1 MGNQNTPRPLP
12 DYKCPMAALYS
23 GLNTAWDS
31 QAEHEAQFAAE
42 NTIYVPGLSVT
53 RKAAIQAAKVLPDGQ
68 ARYADAESKRLELLE
83 IHEETIDKWNSL
95 DGYIV
100 KAFKGAFYKPRIEE
114 AGKGYY
120 DKAFAKNWEYLDLLL
135 EAGKT
140 FITTHSGVLVSDG
153 GMPAGFAAAYDAK
166 KVIFDGLY
174 GEYKDA
180 RQDAQ
185 EQTDVKINANNAI
198 YKDGREMMEDGKHI
212 FRKNASLRD
221 RFVWERILELVT
233 PPTDGGA
240 TLPQEFEGDLTG
252 GASEVISIKTLPINA
267 ATPVLI
273 EVSATPGPVTMRC
286 GISAEG
292 VPPVTTIDVA
302 APGGAVNT
310 SAGAMGYNDTLSR
323 PVLVIAN
330 VAGMTGHYK
339 VTIG

>member
-120 DKAFAKNWEYLDLLL
+120 EKAFAKNWEYLDLLL

-185 EQTDVKINANNAI
+185 EQTDAKINANNAI

-233 PPTDGGA
+233 PPTGGS
-240 TLPQEFEGDLTG
+240 TLIREGDLAMGMIKNIDLTGVEGTEETGIALEATDSMMRFYASSVAGGGQTG
-252 GASEVISIKTLPINA
+252 GA
-267 ATPVLI
+267 
-273 EVSATPGPVTMRC
+273 
-286 GISAEG
+286 
-292 VPPVTTIDVA
+292 IDVA
-302 APGGAVNT
+302 AGQVLEYTGTQFAQLIGLGGTNLFLNVQNV
-310 SAGAMGYNDTLSR
+310 G
-323 PVLVIAN
+323 PV
-330 VAGMTGHYK
+330 TGHWK
-339 VTIG
+339 FKATHVG